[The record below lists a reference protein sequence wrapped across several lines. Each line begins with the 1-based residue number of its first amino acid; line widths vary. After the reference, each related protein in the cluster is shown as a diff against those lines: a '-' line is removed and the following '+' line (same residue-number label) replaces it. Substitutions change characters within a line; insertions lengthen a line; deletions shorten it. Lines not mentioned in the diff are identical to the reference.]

1 MLNVESRMF
10 RREQWM
16 ICRVVV
22 VVKVSCSF
30 ALHFL
35 RSKFNKED
43 AIMRM
48 PNAANELTGKQQLPT
63 ATPAIAAVTRINF
76 LLVYFTGI
84 FLSDFSVV
92 AGEFQIQQYTGRVI
106 P

>member
-1 MLNVESRMF
+1 
-10 RREQWM
+10 M

-43 AIMRM
+43 AIMNKMRGM

-63 ATPAIAAVTRINF
+63 AIPAIAAVTRINF
-76 LLVYFTGI
+76 HLVYFTGF
-84 FLSDFSVV
+84 FLSDFVL
-92 AGEFQIQQYTGRVI
+92 
-106 P
+106 